1 MTSDSSHRGS
11 ICFYRGRQW
20 DRSGFKFVYSFCV
33 FRIFQSR
40 RATAPRKRAPSST
53 RSRACKR
60 FATRTPR
67 RSSQKPVTKHPTETT
82 SNPSTWHAGSWDRPA
97 RSANGAAKA
106 IPRRLRSLTSTL
118 ALPLYHGQF
127 LDALF
132 RLACNR
138 PRNFTIGAVGS
149 LRFKRRDNAI
159 TQHIDA
165 RFSRPATLS
174 HGMPQ
179 FNKSARSTASS
190 RFFSPTYKPLAVVSS
205 G

>member
-11 ICFYRGRQW
+11 IRFYRGRQW
-20 DRSGFKFVYSFCV
+20 NRSGFKFVYSFCE

-40 RATAPRKRAPSST
+40 RATTPRKRAPSSA

-60 FATRTPR
+60 FAARTPPR
-67 RSSQKPVTKHPTETT
+67 RSSQKPVTKQPAETT
-82 SNPSTWHAGSWDRPA
+82 SNSSSWHADSWGQACKIGEWRRKGD
-97 RSANGAAKA
+97 
-106 IPRRLRSLTSTL
+106 PRRLRSLTSAL
-118 ALPLYHGQF
+118 VLPLHHGQL

-138 PRNFTIGAVGS
+138 PHDFTIGAIGG
-149 LRFKRRDNAI
+149 LRFKRRDNVI

-165 RFSRPATLS
+165 RFIRPAAQVPIQQNL
-174 HGMPQ
+174 PV
-179 FNKSARSTASS
+179 RWASS
-190 RFFSPTYKPLAVVSS
+190 RFFSPTYKPMAVVSS

>member
-1 MTSDSSHRGS
+1 MAPGMTSDSSHRGS

-20 DRSGFKFVYSFCV
+20 NRSGFKFVYSFCE

-40 RATAPRKRAPSST
+40 RATTPRKRAPSSA

-60 FATRTPR
+60 FAARTPPR
-67 RSSQKPVTKHPTETT
+67 QSSQKPATKQPAETT
-82 SNPSTWHAGSWDRPA
+82 SSSSAWHAGSWDRPA

-106 IPRRLRSLTSTL
+106 IPRCLRSLTSAL
-118 ALPLYHGQF
+118 ALPLYHGQ
-127 LDALF
+127 LIDALF

-138 PRNFTIGAVGS
+138 PRDFTIGAVGG

-165 RFSRPATLS
+165 RFSRPATQS
-174 HGMPQ
+174 H
-179 FNKSARSTASS
+179 
-190 RFFSPTYKPLAVVSS
+190 
-205 G
+205 